1 MFGNRKIEHES
12 PRNYISL
19 ERERSTDPW
28 ACTMSIIFSTSPCDL
43 FHWLTAIAR
52 KPFSRVERRNERAE
66 QKRERPRVGNRGAG
80 RRVRSRYTP
89 QRCLVCQWLTKC
101 TIYPHMH
108 ARERC
113 LRACRTIPIYKVDR
127 EIQSGKVIL
136 AWTDSIHRGGD
147 SSSLLLF
154 SFFFLSIIIF
164 TSRLFIHSFD
174 DDDFSRRVL
183 PFLGNFS
190 GCNAGFF
197 GLSNKRGYFLFLF
210 KFGRNFTKSM
220 YYCNIFKIWDIYI
233 WMIDVDFKQEKI

>member
-154 SFFFLSIIIF
+154 SFFFCQLLFSHRDYLSI
-164 TSRLFIHSFD
+164 
-174 DDDFSRRVL
+174 
-183 PFLGNFS
+183 
-190 GCNAGFF
+190 
-197 GLSNKRGYFLFLF
+197 LSTTMISHAEFFLFLEIF
-210 KFGRNFTKSM
+210 RDAMQVFLGYRINGDIFFFFLSLDGILQSQCIIVIFLRFG
-220 YYCNIFKIWDIYI
+220 IFIYE
-233 WMIDVDFKQEKI
+233 W